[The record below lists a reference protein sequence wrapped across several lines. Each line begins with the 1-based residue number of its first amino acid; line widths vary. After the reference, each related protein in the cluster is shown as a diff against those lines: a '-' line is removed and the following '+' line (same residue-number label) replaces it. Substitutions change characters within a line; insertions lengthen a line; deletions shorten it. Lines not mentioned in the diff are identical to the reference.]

1 MVLVY
6 REEREG
12 DVGWG
17 WGKGRLVCTVCS
29 AEEEVHSTGVEQLS
43 DML

>member
-6 REEREG
+6 REECE

-17 WGKGRLVCTVCS
+17 WGKGHLVCTVCS
-29 AEEEVHSTGVEQLS
+29 VEEEVHSTGVEQLS